1 MRPSKG
7 DLVYVPSHVNM
18 YKFYFS
24 EQASYLSSYD
34 PAQYGNFDQYVTLD
48 SPKTLLLTEN
58 KLLFKKYYKVWYDGG
73 EWYVLHSDVKQGG
86 N

>member
-7 DLVYVPSHVNM
+7 DLVYIPSHVNM
-18 YKFYFS
+18 YKFHDRS
-24 EQASYLSSYD
+24 PWLPPD
-34 PAQYGNFDQYVTLD
+34 PAQHGVFKQYVIFY

-58 KLLFKKYYKVWYDGG
+58 KLLFKKYYKVWYGG
-73 EWYVLHSDVKQGG
+73 DEWYVLHSDVKQGG